1 MKASIKKDI
10 DYKAILKRKGYS
22 VKGWAR
28 ANGFSRTTTDRA
40 LAGFHNG
47 KISKEI
53 RHKVV
58 LLDAE

>member
-1 MKASIKKDI
+1 MKNENKKTMTAAELA
-10 DYKAILKRKGYS
+10 KFPPHPLKNAF
-22 VKGWAR
+22 W
-28 ANGFSRTTTDRA
+28 TDRA